1 MNDESKSGGAGQ
13 LSKFTGL
20 RGKASVAR
28 ATRYLILRLADCDEA
43 IAVALAIARD
53 ESIVPQA
60 RAAALQTVARL
71 MSSAARI
78 GISLARMNGSVNHR
92 ETGENRHE
100 NAQKRAE
107 KSVDRQPLSTAQT
120 AELREK
126 LRTYP
131 HGEGM
136 KKNYQNM
143 DEPDK
148 HLPPFRVR

>member
-43 IAVALAIARD
+43 IAVALTIARD

-78 GISLARMNGSVNHR
+78 GTSLARMNGSVNQR
-92 ETGENRHE
+92 EMDANRRE

-107 KSVDRQPLSTAQT
+107 KNVDRPPLSTDKT

-126 LRTYP
+126 LRAYP
-131 HGEGM
+131 RGDEM
-136 KKNYQNM
+136 KKNYQTM

-148 HLPPFRVR
+148 HLPPFRIR